1 MKIFIKTR
9 IEKNYQIIFSRFNID
24 LFKALKP
31 PLMNLEVER
40 FDGCKAGDEVH
51 LKMSLLGIINQRWI
65 SHITK
70 DVKSDYDIFFVDEG
84 ALIPPPLKKWTH
96 YHRIEKISELSSF
109 VIDDIEYSTGN
120 FILDLILYP
129 ALYSMFYYRKPI
141 YKRELS

>member
-9 IEKNYQIIFSRFNID
+9 IEKNYQIIFSKFNID

-31 PLMNLEVER
+31 PLINLEVER
-40 FDGCKAGDEVH
+40 FDGCKSGDEVH
-51 LKMSLLGIINQRWI
+51 LKMSLFGIINQRWI

-70 DVKSDYDIFFVDEG
+70 DVKSNYDIYFIDEG

-96 YHRIEKISELSSF
+96 YHRIEKISELASF
-109 VIDDIEYSTGN
+109 VIDDIDYTTGSS
-120 FILDLILYP
+120 ILDLILYP
-129 ALYSMFYYRKPI
+129 VFYSIFYYRKPI